1 MRISPGL
8 RIISYLCTRK
18 GTKSARNNDM
28 MMSKIEE
35 LKLLRE
41 REDHVEFKKAEHNYP
56 FAGGQKTDPKDRRH
70 CVLGYVV
77 AFANER
83 GGRLVLGMQD
93 DYPHEVVGSDFA
105 QNETGNLED
114 EIYERLH
121 IRVRTEEL
129 YDEKGRR
136 VLVIN
141 VPSRPVG
148 KALKFEGVPLMRVGE
163 SLREMD
169 DAEYFSIISE
179 QDPDFSARVCEGL
192 TLADLDEEAIGK
204 MRELI
209 VRKRGRKD
217 VATMPLG
224 QLLSDL
230 KLTTEEGRLTN
241 AALLLLGKGEAIAR
255 LMPQANVV
263 VEYRSSRSEVRYSA
277 REEFRLPLF
286 VAIDKIWAYVNQ
298 PTANPLLH
306 VNNLPQILDCKAF
319 NEETVREAVINAMIH
334 RSLQMGSDIFI
345 KLYRDM
351 LEVTNPGGF
360 PYGVNIGN
368 LLTVNNSP
376 RSRLMAEVI
385 EKTGLIERSG
395 QGVDLMFANCVK
407 EGKPLPDYGAS
418 DDYQV
423 DLRLY
428 GVIPDEAFFLFA
440 KEIQYNAELA
450 DQLNAFDWLTLHYVK
465 EGKAEA
471 GIPESIGKLLELGL
485 VMEDPYFR
493 YVLTPAYVLKKPGV
507 KAVAQR
513 VDASVLAR
521 VYYVIKRSGEAAMSD
536 FVEALDGVLTQKQ
549 VRTLIESLCGYH
561 LLAQH
566 GNARATRYVWSE
578 G

>member
-1 MRISPGL
+1 
-8 RIISYLCTRK
+8 
-18 GTKSARNNDM
+18 
-28 MMSKIEE
+28 MSTIDE
-35 LKLLRE
+35 LKMLRE
-41 REDHVEFKKAEHNYP
+41 REDHVEFKAAEHNYP
-56 FAGGQKTDPKDRRH
+56 FAGGKKTDLRDRRH

-77 AFANER
+77 ALANER
-83 GGRLVLGMQD
+83 GGRLALGMHN

-148 KALKFEGVPLMRVGE
+148 KALRFEGVPLMRVGE

-192 TLADLDEEAIGK
+192 TVEDLDEEAIGK

-209 VRKRGRKD
+209 VQKRGKKD

-230 KLTTEEGRLTN
+230 KLTTVEGKLTY
-241 AALLLLGKGEAIAR
+241 AALLLLGNEAAIGKY
-255 LMPQANVV
+255 LPQANVV
-263 VEYRSSRSEVRYSA
+263 MEYRTSQSQVRYSA

-286 VAIDKIWAYVNQ
+286 VAIDRIWAYVNQ
-298 PTANPLLH
+298 PACNPLLH
-306 VNNLPQILDCKAF
+306 VNNLPQILDCRAF

-345 KLYRDM
+345 KLYPDM
-351 LEVTNPGGF
+351 LEISNPGGF

-368 LLTVNNSP
+368 ILTVNSSP
-376 RSRLMAEVI
+376 RSRLMTEVI

-407 EGKPLPDYGAS
+407 EGKPLPDYSAS

-428 GVIPDEAFFLFA
+428 GVIPDDAFFLFA
-440 KEIQYNAELA
+440 RDIIHNAELA

-465 EGKAEA
+465 AGKSEMGFAE
-471 GIPESIGKLLELGL
+471 SLKKLTELGL
-485 VMEDPYFR
+485 IAEDSYWR
-493 YVLTPAYVLKKPGV
+493 YVLSQAYVLKKPGV

-513 VDASVLAR
+513 VDAGVLAR
-521 VYYVIKRSGEAAMSD
+521 VYYVIKRRGEAAMSD
-536 FVEALDGVLTQKQ
+536 FVEAFEGLLTQKQ
-549 VRTLIESLCGYH
+549 VRTLIEGLCGDH

>member
-1 MRISPGL
+1 M
-8 RIISYLCTRK
+8 
-18 GTKSARNNDM
+18 SAID
-28 MMSKIEE
+28 E
-35 LKLLRE
+35 LKVLRE

-56 FAGGQKTDPKDRRH
+56 FAGGQKTDPRDRRH

-83 GGRLVLGMQD
+83 GGRLILGMHN
-93 DYPHEVVGSDFA
+93 DYPHAVVGSDFA
-105 QNETGNLED
+105 AGETGNLED
-114 EIYERLH
+114 EIYDRLH

-136 VLVIN
+136 VLVISI
-141 VPSRPVG
+141 PSRPVG
-148 KALKFEGVPLMRVGE
+148 KALRFEGVPLMRVGE

-179 QDPDFSARVCEGL
+179 QDPDYSARVCEGL
-192 TLADLDEEAIGK
+192 MLEDLDEEAIGK

-224 QLLSDL
+224 QLLNDMNL
-230 KLTTEEGRLTN
+230 MTEEGRLTN
-241 AALLLLGKGEAIAR
+241 AALLLLGKGEVIAR

-263 VEYRSSRSEVRYSA
+263 VEYRTSRNAVRYSA

-286 VAIDKIWAYVNQ
+286 VAIDRIWAYVNQ
-298 PTANPLLH
+298 PAANPLLH
-306 VNNLPQILDCKAF
+306 VNDLPQILDCRAF

-345 KLYRDM
+345 KLYPDM
-351 LEVTNPGGF
+351 LEISNPGGF

-368 LLTVNNSP
+368 LLTVNSSP

-395 QGVDLMFANCVK
+395 QGVDLMFANCVM
-407 EGKPLPDYGAS
+407 EGKPLPDYSAS

-428 GVIPDEAFFLFA
+428 GVIPDEAFFLFVRDVRH
-440 KEIQYNAELA
+440 NAELA
-450 DQLNAFDWLTLHYVK
+450 DQMNAFDWLTLHYVK
-465 EGKAEA
+465 EGKADA
-471 GIPESIGKLLELGL
+471 GFPESIGKLLELGL
-485 VMEDPYFR
+485 IAEDTYWR
-493 YVLTPAYVLKKPGV
+493 YVLAPAYVLKKPGV

-513 VDASVLAR
+513 VAPESLAR
-521 VYYVIKRSGEAAMSD
+521 VYYVIKHSGEAAMSD
-536 FVEALDGVLTQKQ
+536 FVEAFVGVLTQKQ
-549 VRTLIESLCGYH
+549 VRTLIEGLCGDH

-578 G
+578 D